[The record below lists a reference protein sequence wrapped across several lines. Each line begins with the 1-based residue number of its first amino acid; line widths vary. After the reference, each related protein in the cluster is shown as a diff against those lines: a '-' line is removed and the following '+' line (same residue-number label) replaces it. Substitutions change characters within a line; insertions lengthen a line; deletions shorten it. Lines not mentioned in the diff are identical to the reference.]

1 MASPSLDD
9 SVERLEGFCTL
20 LGQTTAVLTRDA
32 EVLEARGDSL
42 EQTEAE
48 TRKRGEHVAER
59 LASELDELTEAQAGV
74 VEETGRLTDA
84 AHDVASARLPA
95 AGDSLEA
102 GGAAFEDHL
111 GHDRAEIDS
120 HFLDLADGGFTS
132 LATVVDQIEAGLARA
147 AESSGQAL
155 EHLERG
161 LAEIGRQAEEARTV
175 TLAGLESTETGLR
188 EGADQLEQQ
197 AAEHATL
204 WTEELPETVQA
215 ECASVGD
222 PLEALYREW
231 EAEVVAEG
239 DELSDAVASLLQ
251 GAADIVADEAG
262 QLLAAAVEE
271 TERDFLQALAGE
283 HDGLLPVLE
292 EGETASEAASAL
304 VDDLVM
310 TRQVVGVIEQML
322 KALQE

>member
-1 MASPSLDD
+1 
-9 SVERLEGFCTL
+9 
-20 LGQTTAVLTRDA
+20 
-32 EVLEARGDSL
+32 
-42 EQTEAE
+42 
-48 TRKRGEHVAER
+48 
-59 LASELDELTEAQAGV
+59 
-74 VEETGRLTDA
+74 
-84 AHDVASARLPA
+84 
-95 AGDSLEA
+95 
-102 GGAAFEDHL
+102 
-111 GHDRAEIDS
+111 
-120 HFLDLADGGFTS
+120 
-132 LATVVDQIEAGLARA
+132 
-147 AESSGQAL
+147 
-155 EHLERG
+155 
-161 LAEIGRQAEEARTV
+161 V

-251 GAADIVADEAG
+251 GAANIVADEAG